1 MAVHHLKGANNLYS
15 HWVVFFSIGG
25 TYFYMS
31 KILRLVK
38 HVAASFASLLV
49 QLFQM
54 VLLKLGYE
62 FRGTFSVV
70 FLGVCTQP
78 QYVLAFLTDFFSG
91 TVVFFFYSFLAGACL
106 FPFLN
111 YYITVSA
118 VLRFSCF
125 LSALEVSGFT
135 NGRPVTVKM
144 DMFIFYLEVIEGND

>member
-1 MAVHHLKGANNLYS
+1 
-15 HWVVFFSIGG
+15 
-25 TYFYMS
+25 MS

-70 FLGVCTQP
+70 CLGLCTQP
-78 QYVLAFLTDFFSG
+78 QCVLAAFLTDFISG
-91 TVVFFFYSFLAGACL
+91 TMVFFFYSLLAGSCL

-111 YYITVSA
+111 YYLTVSV
-118 VLRFSCF
+118 VLPFSF
-125 LSALEVSGFT
+125 FPSALEVSGFT
-135 NGRPVTVKM
+135 YERPVTVKM
-144 DMFIFYLEVIEGND
+144 HMFIFSLEAVEGKCLN